1 MTKLVDDLNEKWLL
15 KFKEVNSQYDRNV
28 AGLELSHA
36 NECRVLQW
44 QVQRPLSLFS
54 GRLDDDIRDPS
65 PWLHAVKL
73 GNRRSG
79 LPLLDALTLNGKG
92 EFQGWC
98 YDVTDQLHPYTI
110 YLFKPP
116 YTFSVPIRGYTC
128 LENTCSHELTHH
140 KGWRILTLNEN
151 RSRIFAR
158 RLYGNP
164 HSSEH

>member
-128 LENTCSHELTHH
+128 LENLRVR
-140 KGWRILTLNEN
+140 KN
-151 RSRIFAR
+151 
-158 RLYGNP
+158 
-164 HSSEH
+164 